1 MMSSESV
8 CSTPFRCVR
17 AEWVY
22 SCAHPRETFSLS
34 VNFCCFNIKLYIYIF
49 LYIFFS
55 VYVLPILRV
64 DLQWMCAL
72 PLIEYVVKYGV
83 HARIYAKST
92 LLNFQPVC
100 VSECS
105 VAASLDAID
114 RENHISHHPQSMQ
127 LRICASPIRA
137 LYRIDNIKI
146 LCLEHSLRT
155 YRQIY
160 A

>member
-1 MMSSESV
+1 MRTRRMSLFMCSSTRNFLFV
-8 CSTPFRCVR
+8 CQFLLLQ
-17 AEWVY
+17 
-22 SCAHPRETFSLS
+22 HK
-34 VNFCCFNIKLYIYIF
+34 IIYIYF
-49 LYIFFS
+49 FYVFFS

-114 RENHISHHPQSMQ
+114 RENHISHHPQSIQ